1 MPEMLRYKRQIRTN
15 NRGNKMSRIN
25 IDKCSQDELYEEC
38 ERVVGTQYGHNMIG
52 LICNAAEKRFG
63 KEVAEDL
70 FETYQ
75 I

>member
-1 MPEMLRYKRQIRTN
+1 MK
-15 NRGNKMSRIN
+15 IN
-25 IDKCSQDELYEEC
+25 INKCSQDELYKEC

-52 LICNAAEKRFG
+52 LICNVAEERFG
-63 KEVAEDL
+63 EEVAKDL

>member
-1 MPEMLRYKRQIRTN
+1 MPEMLRYKRQIKTN
-15 NRGNKMSRIN
+15 NRGNKMRIN
-25 IDKCSQDELYEEC
+25 INKCSQDELYEEC

-52 LICNAAEKRFG
+52 LICNVAEERFG
-63 KEVAEDL
+63 KKVAEDL

>member
-1 MPEMLRYKRQIRTN
+1 MK
-15 NRGNKMSRIN
+15 IN
-25 IDKCSQDELYEEC
+25 IDKCSQDELYEEG

-52 LICNAAEKRFG
+52 LICNVAEERFG
-63 KEVAEDL
+63 KKVAEDL

>member
-1 MPEMLRYKRQIRTN
+1 
-15 NRGNKMSRIN
+15 MSRIN

-38 ERVVGTQYGHNMIG
+38 ERVMGTQYGHNMIG